1 MARAIQE
8 GFQVQEKRF
17 IPSSRK
23 KIYDN
28 QHAVKV
34 RAMKSAMMEDIEE
47 DSLFEVPMSTV
58 FFLAVL
64 EDTKVLATT
73 QILERRNKQQERAAE
88 DQVLS
93 DKNSEVY
100 KRYFSLGQR

>member
-1 MARAIQE
+1 
-8 GFQVQEKRF
+8 
-17 IPSSRK
+17 
-23 KIYDN
+23 
-28 QHAVKV
+28 
-34 RAMKSAMMEDIEE
+34 MKSAMMEDIEE
-47 DSLFEVPMSTV
+47 DSLFEAPMSTV
-58 FFLAVL
+58 FFLGVL
-64 EDTKVLATT
+64 EDTNVRATT

>member
-1 MARAIQE
+1 
-8 GFQVQEKRF
+8 
-17 IPSSRK
+17 
-23 KIYDN
+23 
-28 QHAVKV
+28 
-34 RAMKSAMMEDIEE
+34 MKSAMMEDIEE